1 MQTTTTPT
9 KAEELAAVLALA
21 DQLGPHSYLGPWLRD
36 ALPWLADQLRSD
48 LVPQRAQAMT
58 EEAARLRAD
67 ACADAIAIRQRAH
80 NEARAITDQATSWAD
95 KRTEEV
101 SRITG
106 RAWEALRLAQKEL
119 EQ

>member
-1 MQTTTTPT
+1 MNTTATPT
-9 KAEELAAVLALA
+9 KTEELAALQALA
-21 DQLGPHSYLGPWLRD
+21 SQLGPHSYLGPWLRD

-48 LVPQRAQAMT
+48 LAPQQAQAMV

-67 ACADAIAIRQRAH
+67 ACTDAIAIRQRAH